1 MPFSQPPRDP
11 PSCWRCRHLAISYD
25 VRLPYLCRN
34 MQIKTRALP
43 SEEVYRASGQECRGF
58 DPKPSQSAGR

>member
-1 MPFSQPPRDP
+1 
-11 PSCWRCRHLAISYD
+11 LAISYD